1 MRVVALVF
9 TSAVALAAFTAPA
22 LAERHRGGHG
32 HRHGQP
38 KPSAPVS
45 LTAIA
50 QPAGAGWQVVVEA
63 NALRALDSL
72 EVEVDG
78 QVKRFG
84 ATAAKAWVQL
94 VVPVAVAP
102 GAGRDVVVT
111 VRAGGRSRSQVVRLG
126 APAPVAKPTPV
137 TVRRV
142 NGVGVA
148 EVRR

>member
-1 MRVVALVF
+1 MRAVALVF
-9 TSAVALAAFTAPA
+9 TSALALAALTAPA
-22 LAERHRGGHG
+22 LAERHRPGHG
-32 HRHGQP
+32 HP

-45 LTAIA
+45 LTALA
-50 QPAGAGWQVVVEA
+50 QPSDAGWQVVVDA
-63 NALRALDSL
+63 IPHRAVDVL

-78 QVKRFG
+78 RITRFG
-84 ATAAKAWVQL
+84 ATAAQARRQL

-111 VRAGGRSRSQVVRLG
+111 VRAGGRSRSQLVRLG

>member
-1 MRVVALVF
+1 MRAVALVF
-9 TSAVALAAFTAPA
+9 TSALALAALTAPA
-22 LAERHRGGHG
+22 LAERHRSGHG
-32 HRHGQP
+32 HP

-45 LTAIA
+45 LTALA
-50 QPAGAGWQVVVEA
+50 QPSDAGWQVVVDA
-63 NALRALDSL
+63 IPHRAVDVL

-78 QVKRFG
+78 RITRFG
-84 ATAAKAWVQL
+84 ATAAQARRQL

-111 VRAGGRSRSQVVRLG
+111 VRAGGRSRSQLVRLG